1 MTPYLDLLRDVL
13 ANGAQRGDRTGTGT
27 LSVFG
32 RQTRYD
38 LRQGFPAVTTKRLHF
53 HSVKAELLWFLKG
66 GTNVRWL
73 QQNKVRIWNEWADA
87 DGELGPVYG
96 RQWRSFP
103 SPSGPAVD
111 QIATVIQQ
119 IQGSPE
125 SRRML
130 VSAWNPGQLA
140 EMRLPPCHVLFQFY
154 VHDGRLSCQL
164 YQRSA
169 DLFLGVPFNVASYA
183 LLTHMIAQVCGL
195 GVGDFVHTLGD
206 AHIYLNH
213 LEQVRTQLAREPYPM
228 PQLWLDPAVSD
239 IDAFDIEHIRLEGY
253 QHHPTIKAKVAV

>member
-13 ANGAQRGDRTGTGT
+13 AHGAERGDRTGTGT

-66 GTNVRWL
+66 STNVRWL
-73 QQNKVRIWNEWADA
+73 QDQKVRIWNEWADEE
-87 DGELGPVYG
+87 GELGPVYG
-96 RQWRSFP
+96 HQWRSFP
-103 SPSGPAVD
+103 SPSGDAVD
-111 QIATVIQQ
+111 QIATVIDQ
-119 IQGSPE
+119 IKRTPD

-154 VHDGRLSCQL
+154 VHAGRLSCQL

-169 DLFLGVPFNVASYA
+169 DLFLGVPFNVASYS
-183 LLTHMIAQVCGL
+183 LLTHMIAQVAGL
-195 GVGDFVHTLGD
+195 QVGEFIHTLGD
-206 AHIYLNH
+206 AHIYQNH
-213 LEQVRTQLAREPYPM
+213 VEQVRTQLARAPYPL
-228 PQLWLDPAVSD
+228 PTLWLDPTITA
-239 IDAFDIEHIRLEGY
+239 IDDFEMDHIRLEGY
-253 QHHPTIKAKVAV
+253 RHHPTIKAQVAV